1 MMDSLTQMETILK
14 LEDSLTARQHY
25 SLVEMVQFY
34 RDFNEENYDYPP
46 EENLFTAAQRELF
59 QIFDVHRIDR

>member
-14 LEDSLTARQHY
+14 LEDSLTAKQFC
-25 SLVEMVQFY
+25 SLVEIVQFY

-46 EENLFTAAQRELF
+46 EENLFTVTQRELF